1 MKKTAKIVAVALAI
15 VLALSLSVVAF
26 AATVTPAA
34 GAATGSASI
43 TVNTPED
50 KGEAANN
57 TYKIYKVFDAQVD
70 PTTGNIIYS
79 TTKGSVPAG
88 FTKDANGQVTYTG
101 EATGT
106 ELTEADIR
114 AIAAYVTNA
123 DLVATVETTAADDS
137 FTVNNLPYGYYYIT
151 TTTGTLVTVTST
163 NPTATVDDKND
174 VPPVDK
180 LITKANGGVVDVD
193 AAGKKAMGEVGNVVE
208 FTATVTKK
216 AGAENYIFHDV
227 MTSGLT
233 YDPSTL
239 TITDKNGTVA
249 ASSYSTAVSEGDTLS
264 VRFYNDY
271 INTLADGDVITI
283 KYSATVNNNALVT
296 DEENNTAYL
305 SYGHEGST
313 NYTPKEEVEVFD
325 ANILVNKFYKD
336 GNDQNQPLAGAGFV
350 LKNADNKYYSVTDNG
365 IVWVDSIDDATEY
378 FTDATGALADG
389 KKFSGLASGT
399 YTLVEKTV
407 PAGYNKGE
415 DTTITVTAND
425 YTTANLTQT
434 ADVENETGSVLPS
447 TGGMGTVIFY
457 VAGAILVVAA
467 AAVLIAKKRTNA
479 TAA

>member
-34 GAATGSASI
+34 GAPTGSASI
-43 TVNTPED
+43 TVNTPD
-50 KGEAANN
+50 DQGEVANN

-70 PTTGNIIYS
+70 PTTGNIIYT
-79 TTKGSVPAG
+79 TTKNSVPAG

-101 EATGT
+101 DATGT
-106 ELTEADIR
+106 ELTDSDIR

-123 DLVATVETTAADDS
+123 DLVATVATTIDDDS
-137 FTVNNLPYGYYYIT
+137 FTVSNLPYGYYYIT
-151 TTTGTLVTVTST
+151 TTTGTVVTVTST

-180 LITKANGGVVDVD
+180 IITKANGGVVDVD
-193 AAGKKAMGEVGNVVE
+193 ANGKKAMGEVGNVVE
-208 FTATVTKK
+208 FTSTVTKK

-233 YDPSTL
+233 YDASSL

-249 ASSYSTAVSEGDTLS
+249 ASNYSTAVAEGDTLT

-271 INTLADGDVITI
+271 IDTLADGDVITI
-283 KYSATVNNNALVT
+283 KYNATVNNNALVT

-305 SYGHEGST
+305 SYGHEGSV
-313 NYTPKEEVEVFD
+313 NETPKEEVEVFD

-336 GNDQNQPLAGAGFV
+336 GNDQNQPLAGAGFI
-350 LKNADNKYYSVTDNG
+350 LKDNATNKYYKLTANGIEWVTDAAQ
-365 IVWVDSIDDATEY
+365 ATEY
-378 FTDATGALADG
+378 FTDASGALETN
-389 KKFSGLASGT
+389 FSGLKSGT
-399 YTLVEKTV
+399 YTLIENTV
-407 PAGYNKGE
+407 PDGYNKGE
-415 DTTITVTAND
+415 DTTITIVAND
-425 YTTANLTQT
+425 YTAANLNQT

-457 VAGAILVVAA
+457 IAGAILVVGAA
-467 AAVLIAKKRTNA
+467 AILIAKKRTSANA
-479 TAA
+479 A